1 MTFGNMSKKP
11 KQLGTLFRHDGMNR
25 HIFVAVFFCGAGFA
39 VVMVY
44 IVSEYYRWKYA
55 TTETENTKKYKPFSP
70 LPSKNEISV
79 IDEGKIGFNLF
90 DQDSV
95 TPDTM
100 RNTQASE
107 KEATSSLHAALEMK
121 KEGKFDK
128 ASKLFRHAVVLAP
141 KHPDILNHYGE
152 FLEQAEQDIMMAD
165 QLYFQA
171 LTYCPDHVRAFTNR
185 QRTATVVEEMDRITL
200 KRIDGKRDLI
210 SAIPDTDKALR
221 RAKKE
226 AYFQHIYHTVGIEGN
241 TMSLSQTRS
250 IVETQMAIGGKSI
263 MEHNEILG
271 LDAAMKYINATL
283 VNRFGPI
290 TLKDILEIHA
300 RVLGYVDP
308 FGSGE
313 FRRTQVYVG
322 GHVPPSPNDI
332 PPLMKEF
339 ETWLNSESA
348 VRMHPIR
355 YAALAHYKLVSIHPF
370 DDGNGR
376 TSRLLMNAIL
386 MQAGFPP
393 VIILK
398 QDRHRYYE
406 YLDAANEGDVRPFV
420 RFIADCTEKTLD
432 LFLWATRASGVS
444 RIPALNGE
452 SKTIETNNFAA
463 ATDLGHKKSDLPVYT
478 KDSDETTI
486 NKI

>member
-1 MTFGNMSKKP
+1 MTSESS
-11 KQLGTLFRHDGMNR
+11 GTFYRVCHDDAMNR
-25 HIFVAVFFCGAGFA
+25 IYFSAIFFCGAGFA
-39 VVMVY
+39 FVV
-44 IVSEYYRWKYA
+44 IFVSEYFKLKSEVLSPRKH
-55 TTETENTKKYKPFSP
+55 KPFSP
-70 LPSKNEISV
+70 LPEKNEIRLV
-79 IDEGKIGFNLF
+79 DEGTITVVLTNLESE
-90 DQDSV
+90 DEKKNV
-95 TPDTM
+95 K
-100 RNTQASE
+100 ASE
-107 KEATSSLHAALEMK
+107 KEALSSLHAALEMK
-121 KEGKFDK
+121 KEGKHDK
-128 ASKLFRHAVVLAP
+128 ASKLFRHASVLAP

-152 FLEQAEQDIMMAD
+152 FLEETQNNIMLAD

-171 LTYCPDHVRAFTNR
+171 LTYSPNHAKAFVNR
-185 QRTATVVEEMDRITL
+185 QRTAGTVEEMDRTML

-210 SAIPDTDKALR
+210 SAIPDSNKALR

-250 IVETQMAIGGKSI
+250 IVETQMAVGGKSI

-290 TLKDILEIHA
+290 TLKDILEIHR

-322 GHVPPSPNDI
+322 GHIPPSPNDI

-355 YAALAHYKLVSIHPF
+355 YAALAHYKLVRIHPF

-406 YLDAANEGDVRPFV
+406 YLDLANEGDIRPFV

-432 LFLWATRASGVS
+432 LFLWATGEYTS
-444 RIPALNGE
+444 RIPALNDD
-452 SKTIETNNFAA
+452 SKTIVLDDPDFTREIVRVKKRTSESSAEGDHYGFA
-463 ATDLGHKKSDLPVYT
+463 
-478 KDSDETTI
+478 
-486 NKI
+486 